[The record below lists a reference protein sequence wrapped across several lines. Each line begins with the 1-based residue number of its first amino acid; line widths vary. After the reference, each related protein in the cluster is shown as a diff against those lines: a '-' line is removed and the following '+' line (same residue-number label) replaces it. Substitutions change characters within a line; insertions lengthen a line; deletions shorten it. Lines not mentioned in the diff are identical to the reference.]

1 MNKVQMQMKKAK
13 KAGMTTMDVL
23 YMREIARKEAQ
34 KMEQTATERAFLYM
48 LAIPLIILFEDYWQ
62 KTAKKK
68 APKFIEDVASLYESV
83 QMGVVS
89 EQQLADSLYELAGVK
104 IEAEWLDR
112 GNQNDRSNKND

>member
-1 MNKVQMQMKKAK
+1 MNKVQMQMKRAK
-13 KAGMTTMDVL
+13 KAGIPPLEVQR
-23 YMREIARKEAQ
+23 MREIAKKEAQ

-48 LAIPLIILFEDYWQ
+48 LSIPLIILFEDYWQ

-89 EQQLADSLYELAGVK
+89 EQQLADALYELAGVK
-104 IEAEWLDR
+104 IEAEWIR
-112 GNQNDRSNKND
+112 GNENDRSNKND